1 MGKEIYLN
9 RKKTNYADPSFT
21 QWTEKD
27 TKNKSRKK
35 KMNPQNVNPNFIM
48 NHVRGIS
55 FFHRSFETTCGIEI
69 EKL

>member
-1 MGKEIYLN
+1 
-9 RKKTNYADPSFT
+9 
-21 QWTEKD
+21 
-27 TKNKSRKK
+27 
-35 KMNPQNVNPNFIM
+35 MNPQNVNPNFIM

>member
-9 RKKTNYADPSFT
+9 RKKQTTRILRLRNG
-21 QWTEKD
+21 QRKIR
-27 TKNKSRKK
+27 KIKVGKK